1 MKENKRNFFNHF
13 LKRSPKMID
22 VSIVS
27 VIEYT
32 PEKTQMMKD
41 FSQMTEQDLED
52 TGELEYDDGLF
63 QQLEVIN
70 QPLIMLWML
79 SKTMNVQQIQK
90 KKKIKKKIPLQ
101 VSFQPN
107 NQHHSMLWKKK
118 YWHIMMN
125 WGS

>member
-1 MKENKRNFFNHF
+1 
-13 LKRSPKMID
+13 MID
-22 VSIVS
+22 VSRVS

-70 QPLIMLWML
+70 QPLIML
-79 SKTMNVQQIQK
+79 
-90 KKKIKKKIPLQ
+90 
-101 VSFQPN
+101 
-107 NQHHSMLWKKK
+107 
-118 YWHIMMN
+118 
-125 WGS
+125 